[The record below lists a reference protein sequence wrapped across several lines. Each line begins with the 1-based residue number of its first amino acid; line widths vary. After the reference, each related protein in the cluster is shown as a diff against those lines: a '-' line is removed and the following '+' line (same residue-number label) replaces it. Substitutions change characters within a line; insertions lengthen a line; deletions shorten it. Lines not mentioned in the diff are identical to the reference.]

1 MLLKKIAL
9 FVFCISLAHCSSLLS
24 SPTQNRET
32 ASKKSGASQKSRL
45 GGMFSYSFQ
54 EHIKN
59 QWALRDIKIL
69 EALKSLEK
77 KTPVKPVVV
86 AVIDTGIHTQHICL
100 KNQLWVNTK
109 EIPNN
114 KKDDDNNGFVDDV
127 HGWNFVDNN
136 NDIQDDHGHGTHV
149 SGIIAATGNTG
160 NACRIL
166 GIAPQYVKIM
176 VLKYYNEFSESSENI
191 KNTVKSINYARQNGA
206 DIINYSGGGPGA
218 NEDEKQAILKA
229 ADKGIIFVAALGNDG
244 SKIDKKTQFYPAS
257 YNLSNII
264 DVQSHNQDRKRVKS
278 SNYIESTLPGNK
290 PVQTAGESVFST
302 LPPPSYLRGSLKNL
316 SLKKNWLKAFQKK
329 EAGVLPEG
337 SSEFSSRKLSSNR
350 QIPTQSPSALQR
362 RRLSNFKRNNHYGPM
377 TGTSQATGIATGVTA
392 LIKAKYPNWP
402 MNQII
407 QLAEQFPQLSAYKAV
422 TQRPQKVDF
431 LDNPHA
437 DTLVIPHDPENPE
450 PSILNKGDSL
460 FESLK
465 ATGESLSQ

>member
-1 MLLKKIAL
+1 MILLKKLGIFL
-9 FVFCISLAHCSSLLS
+9 FCISLSNCSSLIGQ
-24 SPTQNRET
+24 PTQKRET
-32 ASKKSGASQKSRL
+32 ASKRKTSSKVEL
-45 GGMFSYSFQ
+45 FSYSFQ

-69 EALKSLEK
+69 EALKSLENK
-77 KTPVKPVVV
+77 SPVKPVVV

-100 KNQLWVNTK
+100 KNQLWLNTK

-114 KKDDDNNGFVDDV
+114 KKDDDNNGFVDDI

-136 NDIQDDHGHGTHV
+136 NNIQDDHGHGTHV
-149 SGIIAATGNTG
+149 SGIIAATGDTG

-264 DVQSHNQDRKRVKS
+264 DVQSHNQNRKRVKS

-302 LPPPSYLRGSLKNL
+302 LPPPSYLRGD
-316 SLKKNWLKAFQKK
+316 LKKFSSQKKWLKAFQKK
-329 EAGVLPEG
+329 VAINKDPEFFKR
-337 SSEFSSRKLSSNR
+337 SLSSNR
-350 QIPTQSPSALQR
+350 QIPAQSLSQNR
-362 RRLSNFKRNNHYGPM
+362 GLSNFTRNNHYGPM

-402 MNQII
+402 INQII

-437 DTLVIPHDPENPE
+437 DTLVVPHNSDNPE
-450 PSILNKGDSL
+450 LRILNKGDSL
-460 FESLK
+460 FEKLK